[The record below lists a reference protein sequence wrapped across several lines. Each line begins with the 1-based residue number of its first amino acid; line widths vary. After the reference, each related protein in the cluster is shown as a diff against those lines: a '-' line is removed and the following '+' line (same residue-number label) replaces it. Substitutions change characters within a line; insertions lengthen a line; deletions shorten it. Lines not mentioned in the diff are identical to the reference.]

1 MVSKHLIAW
10 TASSGELKQAT
21 SDNDRIRISHELAN
35 ATDTDSGIMYSKQ
48 ALGLAEKNGDSKQ
61 VVECLIHLGSLYSR
75 TSNYKES
82 LAILNKAVSI
92 GVTKDLSS
100 LLADAY
106 LELGIVY
113 LRQQNLDSAIT
124 ILQKGV
130 VTAQG
135 NGDERKLGLLYNVL
149 GNVAK
154 EENNFTVAL
163 EHYIR
168 ATAIF
173 EKI

>member
-1 MVSKHLIAW
+1 
-10 TASSGELKQAT
+10 
-21 SDNDRIRISHELAN
+21 
-35 ATDTDSGIMYSKQ
+35 MYSKQ

-82 LAILNKAVSI
+82 LATLNKAVTI
-92 GVTKDLSS
+92 GVNKDLSS
-100 LLADAY
+100 LLADTY
-106 LELGIVY
+106 LQLGIVY
-113 LRQQNLDSAIT
+113 LRQQNLDSALT
-124 ILQKGV
+124 ILNKGL
-130 VTAQG
+130 VTAQRK
-135 NGDERKLGLLYNVL
+135 GDELKQGLLYNML

-173 EKI
+173 EKYNNDDGLTQSLSNIGNIQNFLGNYDKAETYALQVP